1 MSITREELG
10 LAIAKAFTNES
21 PSGGYSLEFGH
32 IFNTTYSHDIRK
44 VADKLMPLLAL
55 VWKDGADAE
64 IRRWTTSAVQASYHD
79 WSIIPPAVNP
89 YEKDTDDV

>member
-1 MSITREELG
+1 MSVTREELG

-44 VADKLMPLLAL
+44 VADKLMPLLAK
-55 VWKDGADAE
+55 VWEEGADAKHRE
-64 IRRWTTSAVQASYHD
+64 WTLAAVQASQQD
-79 WSIIPPAVNP
+79 WSPIPTPVNP
-89 YEKDTDDV
+89 YEKVNDV